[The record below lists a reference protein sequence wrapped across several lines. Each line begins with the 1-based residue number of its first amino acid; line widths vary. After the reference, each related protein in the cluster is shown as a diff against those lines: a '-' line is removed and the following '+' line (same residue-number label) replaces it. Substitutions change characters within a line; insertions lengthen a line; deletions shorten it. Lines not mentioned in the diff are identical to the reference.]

1 MNVKRTIPQLLL
13 LGSLAAVVSVA
24 HGASR
29 SDDPVAASAAAA
41 AAPAP
46 PITAAAAQGRAR
58 ARAQLHVLRSP
69 RNLSRDAVPTQVLHG
84 QLLADGSV
92 DIADARRV
100 SGADGESAWIAPSA
114 DGKSVCGVR
123 AGAVACPPVALL
135 EVTGLSPGING
146 RAGDDFHVW
155 GIAGDDVS
163 SILLEQSD
171 GRRTSVSVT
180 DNFFDVETRAWP
192 RGLTWTGPEGAES
205 FTFPAYSG

>member
-13 LGSLAAVVSVA
+13 LGSLAAAVSVA

-29 SDDPVAASAAAA
+29 PDDPVAAPAVAA

-46 PITAAAAQGRAR
+46 TATAAAAQGRAR
-58 ARAQLHVLRSP
+58 ARAQLSVLRSA
-69 RNLSRDAVPTQVLHG
+69 RDLRRDAVPMQVLHDR
-84 QLLADGSV
+84 LLADGAV
-92 DIADARRV
+92 DLANARRV
-100 SGADGESAWIAPSA
+100 SGAGGESVWIAPSA

-123 AGAVACPPVALL
+123 AGAVACPSLALL

-146 RAGDDFHVW
+146 RAGESFHVW

-163 SILLEQSD
+163 SIVLELSD
-171 GRRTSVSVT
+171 GRRSSVSVT
-180 DNFFDVETRAWP
+180 DNFFDVETRTWP